1 MSTIK
6 TQRARKIFLMMLS
19 VTSLAT
25 IGLIVANA
33 EFNQNND
40 DINLLDSDE
49 NINNSLINDAMLKE
63 IKMVNYETT
72 IKSAYNNDNLSS
84 LIKRM
89 ETPNLSEYEKVS
101 VMATGYTA
109 GVESTGKDISHPEYG
124 ITYSGVEV
132 RRDLYSTIAADIT
145 IFPIGTVLYIPSYG
159 YGVVSDTGS
168 AIKGYKIDLYFDTVE
183 DVYTQWGKKMI
194 DVYLVSYGNGVVTE
208 NILEEYN
215 KAELTNLAS

>member
-40 DINLLDSDE
+40 DINLLDSDD

-72 IKSAYNNDNLSS
+72 LKSDFNNDNLSS

-168 AIKGYKIDLYFDTVE
+168 AIKGYKIDLYFDTVD

>member
-1 MSTIK
+1 
-6 TQRARKIFLMMLS
+6 
-19 VTSLAT
+19 
-25 IGLIVANA
+25 
-33 EFNQNND
+33 
-40 DINLLDSDE
+40 
-49 NINNSLINDAMLKE
+49 MLKE